1 MERSPTKMFENDHP
15 GAEGPPRKSRGKHGV
30 QKAFHG
36 LLHGSSGGKPSTSKA
51 NDNSENGPKKNT
63 VRTPSCH
70 HTTPNSSRVQFKSL
84 FARDSTKEDES
95 KEAEAQYRLQLNLG
109 PGTWEGILRD
119 KDREWETTN
128 PNAKGMMTGESV
140 SKDTTGPHGGQQ

>member
-63 VRTPSCH
+63 
-70 HTTPNSSRVQFKSL
+70 FKSL